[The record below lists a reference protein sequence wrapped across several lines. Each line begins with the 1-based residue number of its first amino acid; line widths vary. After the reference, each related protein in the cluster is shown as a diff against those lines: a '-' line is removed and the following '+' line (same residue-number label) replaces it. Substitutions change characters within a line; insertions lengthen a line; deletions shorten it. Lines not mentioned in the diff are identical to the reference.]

1 MLKQELR
8 KQKEM
13 GTLIALSDDFENAK
27 KLYGDNC
34 RIGKM
39 YIYGKNTGALISYSN
54 IISAEYLRI
63 HNEENSDSDIYFIQM
78 LKKYRFLQIP
88 GKI

>member
-54 IISAEYLRI
+54 
-63 HNEENSDSDIYFIQM
+63 
-78 LKKYRFLQIP
+78 
-88 GKI
+88 